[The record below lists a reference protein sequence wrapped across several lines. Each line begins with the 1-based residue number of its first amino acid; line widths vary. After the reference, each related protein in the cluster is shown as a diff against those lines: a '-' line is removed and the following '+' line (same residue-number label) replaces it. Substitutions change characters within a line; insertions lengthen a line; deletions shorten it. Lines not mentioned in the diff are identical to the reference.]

1 MIDKLRVT
9 RVEVFE
15 FKFTTRDWGGD
26 PKVPTGIYNPGT
38 VREARSKGVRIHT
51 DQGVS
56 GAYIGGNDV
65 EYAGIPA
72 FIPNVIGK
80 NPLQR
85 EDIYYDAKHALRQ
98 HARMGLGVVDCAL
111 WDLAGRYYDVPVYE
125 LLGGTPRRLPAYAST
140 ALGDSQPDGLSS
152 PEAYADFAEQC
163 YELGYRAYK
172 IHGWSDAPI
181 EKHIDLIHAVG
192 KRMAGKML
200 LMLDPFCAIEKFG
213 DALRLG
219 WACDEYKFFW
229 WEDPYKDG
237 GVSAFAHRKLRQ
249 LVKTPLLQTEHIR
262 GLEQHVDFVVAEGT
276 DFVRGDVNY
285 DGGITGVMKICHAS
299 EGFGLD
305 CELHG
310 AMAPHQHIMC
320 SVRNMNFLE
329 AGLFHPK
336 VEPSRPPV
344 YLDAPSMD
352 LDAVGADGCFDPPG
366 GPGLGLEI
374 DWDYIKKNQT
384 DRAVYE

>member
-56 GAYIGGNDV
+56 GTYIGGNDV

-140 ALGDSQPDGLSS
+140 ALGDSHPGRAQFTGGLRRLRRAVLRIGLSS
-152 PEAYADFAEQC
+152 LQDPRLVGCANRKTHRSHSRRGQTHGRKDASHARSVLRHRKVRRRVEAGMGMRRVQV
-163 YELGYRAYK
+163 L
-172 IHGWSDAPI
+172 
-181 EKHIDLIHAVG
+181 LVG
-192 KRMAGKML
+192 RPVQGR
-200 LMLDPFCAIEKFG
+200 G
-213 DALRLG
+213 RLG
-219 WACDEYKFFW
+219 IRTPQAEATRQNSSVADRTHTRTRAARRFRRRGG
-229 WEDPYKDG
+229 DG
-237 GVSAFAHRKLRQ
+237 LCPGRCQ
-249 LVKTPLLQTEHIR
+249 PTT
-262 GLEQHVDFVVAEGT
+262 
-276 DFVRGDVNY
+276 
-285 DGGITGVMKICHAS
+285 
-299 EGFGLD
+299 
-305 CELHG
+305 
-310 AMAPHQHIMC
+310 
-320 SVRNMNFLE
+320 
-329 AGLFHPK
+329 AG
-336 VEPSRPPV
+336 
-344 YLDAPSMD
+344 
-352 LDAVGADGCFDPPG
+352 
-366 GPGLGLEI
+366 
-374 DWDYIKKNQT
+374 
-384 DRAVYE
+384 